1 MKEKQKY
8 QSPLREEQMKRT
20 REQILEALARVM
32 ARGVTDL
39 SIPAV
44 AREAGVSV
52 PTVYRY
58 FRTKSEL
65 VEAMGSYAVQKLG
78 FSQRQLPRSPEELAE
93 SVKEL
98 YVKYEGL
105 DEVMR
110 AAAASGLSYEMRK
123 EVLQFRLKMFEDAL
137 APVAAQF
144 DEADRIRLRNV
155 ILVLCSTATIRAF
168 KDYLDLAGEEA
179 ADNVIWAIRTL
190 TRATSN
196 GRDGNG

>member
-32 ARGVTDL
+32 ARSVTDL

-65 VEAMGSYAVQKLG
+65 VGAMGSYAVQKLG
-78 FSQRQLPRSPEELAE
+78 FSQRQLPHSPEELAE

-110 AAAASGLSYEMRK
+110 AAASGLSYEMRK